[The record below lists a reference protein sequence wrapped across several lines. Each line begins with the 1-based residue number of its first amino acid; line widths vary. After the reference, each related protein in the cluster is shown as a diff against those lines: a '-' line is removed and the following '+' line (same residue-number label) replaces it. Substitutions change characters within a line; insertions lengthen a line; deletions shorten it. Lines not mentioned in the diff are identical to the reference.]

1 MAKSINKRVTI
12 YINGIEVENTI
23 SSIRAEMRK
32 LINEQ
37 NKMTVGSEEYV
48 RASKQIQG
56 LKGILDQHR
65 EANKAVNKELEAGKN
80 ILDSTLMKWTAA
92 TVLINTVSNLYSK
105 LQSKIQGLS
114 DEFARYDDIL
124 SSTEKYTGMT
134 RDQVLDL
141 NEELQKIDTR
151 TSIERLQGLAQEAGK
166 LGITAKEHILDFVDA
181 ANVIN
186 VALGEDLGKDAVL
199 NIGKLAMM
207 FGDDKKYGLKQA
219 MLNTASAINEV
230 AQSSSA
236 SEPYLMNFMAKLS
249 GTGKQAGLT
258 QAQMIGLGSA
268 LDQNMQEIEVSTS
281 TISQLLI
288 KLYQEPAKFARVAQ
302 MDVQAFT
309 KLMKEDANEG
319 LLTFIDT
326 LSKKGGLAD
335 LAPIFKEVG
344 LNGIR
349 ASQIIS
355 VLAGNIDN
363 IRQQQENATKA
374 YTEGQSVFEEY
385 NRMNENQAAALE
397 KARNAAALKR
407 AELGEKM
414 IPVLTLLT
422 KAEGSFLN
430 LLGKLPKFLNDNK
443 AWLLV
448 VVGALIKY
456 EMALLRVGGR
466 MAINY
471 ALHLKEIA
479 VQKAKAIATDFAT
492 LRLYFQGLAYDVA
505 TKKVKF
511 HIAAQEA
518 LRMVMMK
525 IPWGLV
531 LGAVSALGVGIYK
544 LVSANNKAK
553 KSFDDIN
560 KSVADKTTG
569 TIAQLER
576 LSRIWELTGSSM
588 EEKEK
593 FIKKNKEEFDKL
605 GVSIQNVADAEN
617 LLITNKDQFI
627 SMLQEKA
634 YAAAYK
640 EKAEEI
646 IKSNTKYTQPW
657 IDQVMA
663 LQHQIEGLY
672 DEMNK
677 FPHTPEGVEAQMPIL
692 AQIKNLEGIRDSYK
706 RQIDNYNQEALKLM
720 EYSDEMLTKAQKRQE
735 TFNSLLK
742 STEVDGGGGSGSG
755 YEPQVDPDE
764 WKKFFDKVENL
775 RKSFRKREL
784 EGYAKEKEDVIQRY
798 DELIEEAKQFG
809 TKGVAI
815 AKELEIEKGKS
826 IIAAGQKYLGKY
838 NDIIKKINEE
848 TAKISSKTDFTPGQS
863 AFVSELLG
871 TDKEWTDHINSIGV
885 HISALTDLLKEVSD
899 EEAVAIQQKIDEL
912 TDSYVNAVQ
921 GKTAATLNVIKKYAE
936 DSEEFILDSEEY
948 ISNATLK
955 EHDRRIN
962 EIKKKY
968 DTQIEIITETLN
980 ALKKLNEE
988 EPSPENE
995 AEIARLESIIQR
1007 LEELKGEEV
1016 NVALKLSMDA
1026 PSIWEQILS
1035 PEFWNNFKDNFK
1047 DSMQTLTSV
1056 VDEVSHSM
1064 LSIYSD
1070 ILNYQNQVSE
1080 YELNQYRDTQNK
1092 KMDALRKQLDSG
1104 VISQEAYNRK
1114 VEEINEAS
1122 ANRERVFKRK
1132 QFEKD
1137 RDAKLIQVLIE
1148 GGLAVAKAFAQYGW
1162 PWGLIPAALSTAQT
1176 AAQSAMIATQPNPY
1190 KMGGWIDKLM
1200 YIVAGEDGKE
1210 FMINNRTITDPK
1222 TAWIAPEL
1230 DKFQKG
1236 QKSIFDGYDVD
1247 ARSVSQTF
1255 ARSGGTFTSTK
1266 TEPQIFRDYSSTNI
1280 ETFDEMLK
1288 EMKQLNKYMRDPRN
1302 RQAIISRDYQ
1312 LRFEDEEAFLRNLAR
1327 L

>member
-1 MAKSINKRVTI
+1 M
-12 YINGIEVENTI
+12 
-23 SSIRAEMRK
+23 
-32 LINEQ
+32 
-37 NKMTVGSEEYV
+37 
-48 RASKQIQG
+48 
-56 LKGILDQHR
+56 
-65 EANKAVNKELEAGKN
+65 
-80 ILDSTLMKWTAA
+80 
-92 TVLINTVSNLYSK
+92 
-105 LQSKIQGLS
+105 
-114 DEFARYDDIL
+114 
-124 SSTEKYTGMT
+124 
-134 RDQVLDL
+134 
-141 NEELQKIDTR
+141 
-151 TSIERLQGLAQEAGK
+151 
-166 LGITAKEHILDFVDA
+166 
-181 ANVIN
+181 
-186 VALGEDLGKDAVL
+186 
-199 NIGKLAMM
+199 
-207 FGDDKKYGLKQA
+207 
-219 MLNTASAINEV
+219 
-230 AQSSSA
+230 
-236 SEPYLMNFMAKLS
+236 
-249 GTGKQAGLT
+249 
-258 QAQMIGLGSA
+258 
-268 LDQNMQEIEVSTS
+268 
-281 TISQLLI
+281 
-288 KLYQEPAKFARVAQ
+288 
-302 MDVQAFT
+302 
-309 KLMKEDANEG
+309 
-319 LLTFIDT
+319 
-326 LSKKGGLAD
+326 
-335 LAPIFKEVG
+335 
-344 LNGIR
+344 
-349 ASQIIS
+349 
-355 VLAGNIDN
+355 
-363 IRQQQENATKA
+363 
-374 YTEGQSVFEEY
+374 
-385 NRMNENQAAALE
+385 
-397 KARNAAALKR
+397 
-407 AELGEKM
+407 
-414 IPVLTLLT
+414 
-422 KAEGSFLN
+422 
-430 LLGKLPKFLNDNK
+430 
-443 AWLLV
+443 
-448 VVGALIKY
+448 
-456 EMALLRVGGR
+456 
-466 MAINY
+466 
-471 ALHLKEIA
+471 
-479 VQKAKAIATDFAT
+479 
-492 LRLYFQGLAYDVA
+492 
-505 TKKVKF
+505 
-511 HIAAQEA
+511 
-518 LRMVMMK
+518 
-525 IPWGLV
+525 
-531 LGAVSALGVGIYK
+531 
-544 LVSANNKAK
+544 
-553 KSFDDIN
+553 
-560 KSVADKTTG
+560 
-569 TIAQLER
+569 
-576 LSRIWELTGSSM
+576 
-588 EEKEK
+588 
-593 FIKKNKEEFDKL
+593 
-605 GVSIQNVADAEN
+605 
-617 LLITNKDQFI
+617 
-627 SMLQEKA
+627 
-634 YAAAYK
+634 
-640 EKAEEI
+640 
-646 IKSNTKYTQPW
+646 
-657 IDQVMA
+657 
-663 LQHQIEGLY
+663 
-672 DEMNK
+672 
-677 FPHTPEGVEAQMPIL
+677 
-692 AQIKNLEGIRDSYK
+692 
-706 RQIDNYNQEALKLM
+706 
-720 EYSDEMLTKAQKRQE
+720 
-735 TFNSLLK
+735 
-742 STEVDGGGGSGSG
+742 
-755 YEPQVDPDE
+755 
-764 WKKFFDKVENL
+764 
-775 RKSFRKREL
+775 
-784 EGYAKEKEDVIQRY
+784 
-798 DELIEEAKQFG
+798 
-809 TKGVAI
+809 
-815 AKELEIEKGKS
+815 
-826 IIAAGQKYLGKY
+826 GKY

-871 TDKEWTDHINSIGV
+871 TDKEWTDHINSVGV

-968 DTQIEIITETLN
+968 DTQIEITTETLN

-995 AEIARLESIIQR
+995 AEIARLKSIIQR

-1302 RQAIISRDYQ
+1302 RQAIISRDYL